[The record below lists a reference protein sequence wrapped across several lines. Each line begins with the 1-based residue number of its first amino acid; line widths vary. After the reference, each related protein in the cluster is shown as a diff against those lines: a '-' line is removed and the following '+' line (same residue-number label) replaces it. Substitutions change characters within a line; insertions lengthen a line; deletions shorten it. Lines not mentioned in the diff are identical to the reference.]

1 MKVRFG
7 QMIRISLVVATCM
20 CLFATASAAIWHKQA
35 NGPKTKIQ
43 GVIVSR
49 DGDLVKVQENKS
61 GSIRD
66 VRITGTTTIE
76 HDQKMGEKA
85 LIPGLNVSVVGVGNA
100 EGAIEA
106 KKIELHPKAFSIAV
120 AQQQEILGNQAAAG
134 HAQASADDGIAKA
147 GAAQSSADQAQT
159 TATQGLTTAQ
169 SATGMATANTAA
181 VSAVNQRVSDLGV
194 YNVVATT
201 EVHFANGSSRLTPES
216 QATLDEFMAANKNVN
231 GYMVQ
236 VEGYTSST
244 GSRHVNQTLSDRRAT
259 AVVQYLREKDD
270 VPAWKFATPAGYGE
284 THPVA
289 DNSDSNGRAANR
301 RVEVKILV
309 SKGLERT
316 PTVASVAGQ

>member
-7 QMIRISLVVATCM
+7 QITRISLVAAVCM
-20 CLFATASAAIWHKQA
+20 CLLSTSSAAIWHKQA
-35 NGPKTKIQ
+35 KEPKTKIK

-49 DGDLVKVQENKS
+49 DGDLVKVQQKKS

-66 VRITGTTTIE
+66 VRITSTTKIE

-85 LIPGLNVSVVGVGNA
+85 LIPGLNVNVVGVGSA
-100 EGAIEA
+100 DGAIEA
-106 KKIELHPKAFSIAV
+106 KKIGLHPKAFSIAV
-120 AQQQEILGNQAAAG
+120 AQQQEILDNKAAAG
-134 HAQASADDGIAKA
+134 HAQSSADDGIAKA

-159 TATQGLTTAQ
+159 TANQGVTTAQ
-169 SATGMATANTAA
+169 SATAMATANTSA
-181 VSAVNQRVSDLGV
+181 VSAVNQRISDLGD

-201 EVHFANGSSRLTPES
+201 EVHFASGSSRLTLES

-231 GYMVQ
+231 GYMIQ

-244 GSRHVNQTLSDRRAT
+244 GSRHANQTLSDRRAA
-259 AVVQYLREKDD
+259 AVAQYLREKAD

-284 THPVA
+284 THPIA
-289 DNSDSNGRAANR
+289 DNSDSSGRAANR

-309 SKGLERT
+309 SKGVERT
-316 PTVASVAGQ
+316 PTMVSSAGQ

>member
-7 QMIRISLVVATCM
+7 QITRISLAAAVCM
-20 CLFATASAAIWHKQA
+20 CLLSTASAAIWHKQA
-35 NGPKTKIQ
+35 DEPKTKIN

-49 DGDLVKVQENKS
+49 DGDLVKVQSKKS

-66 VRITGTTTIE
+66 VRITTTTKIE
-76 HDQKMGEKA
+76 HDQKMGAKA

-106 KKIELHPKAFSIAV
+106 TKIELHPKAFSIAV
-120 AQQQEILGNQAAAG
+120 AQQQQILDNKAAAG
-134 HAQASADDGIAKA
+134 RAQASADDGIDKA
-147 GAAQSSADQAQT
+147 GAAQSSADRAQT
-159 TATQGLTTAQ
+159 TANQGLTTAQ
-169 SATGMATANTAA
+169 SAKAMATANTAA
-181 VSAVNQRVSDLGV
+181 VSAVNQRISDLGD
-194 YNVVATT
+194 YNVVAAT
-201 EVHFANGSSRLTPES
+201 EVHFANGSSRLTPDS

-231 GYMVQ
+231 GYMIQ
-236 VEGYTSST
+236 VEGYASST
-244 GSRHVNQTLSDRRAT
+244 GSRHTNQTLSDRRA
-259 AVVQYLREKDD
+259 AVVVQYLREKND

-309 SKGLERT
+309 SEGVERT
-316 PTVASVAGQ
+316 PTMVSATGQ